1 MKAKDI
7 MSAKVY
13 AVYADN
19 SVEELAKLLT
29 DNNISGAPVID
40 RDKKVIGIVTE
51 KDIMYKDTEPRFP
64 PAANI
69 LGAQIFLGSVKKYNA
84 QLRKILATSVNDLMT
99 KDVITVTDDTDI
111 KDIVDIMLANN
122 INRVPV
128 TDGDKRLVGI
138 ISRADIVRYMAK
150 NM

>member
-7 MSAKVY
+7 MSANVI
-13 AVYADN
+13 AVFAEN

-40 RDKKVIGIVTE
+40 KDKKVIGIVTE
-51 KDIMYKDTEPRFP
+51 KDIMYKDSEPQFP
-64 PAANI
+64 PVANI
-69 LGAQIFLGSVKKYNA
+69 LGAQIFLGSVKEYNT

-99 KDVITVTDDTDI
+99 KDVITVTDDTDV
-111 KDIVDIMLANN
+111 KEIVEVMLENN

-128 TDGDKRLVGI
+128 IDKDERLVGI

-150 NM
+150 SM

>member
-7 MSAKVY
+7 MSANVL
-13 AVYADN
+13 AVFPEN
-19 SVEELAKLLT
+19 SIEELAKLLT
-29 DNNISGAPVID
+29 DNNISGAPVVDKD
-40 RDKKVIGIVTE
+40 RRVIGIVTE

-69 LGAQIFLGSVKKYNA
+69 LGAQIFLGSVKKYNT
-84 QLRKILATSVNDLMT
+84 QLRKILATNVKDLMT
-99 KDVITVTDDTDI
+99 KDVITVTEDTDI
-111 KDIVDIMLANN
+111 KEVVDIMLENN

-128 TDGDKRLVGI
+128 TDHDKKLVGI
-138 ISRADIVRYMAK
+138 ISRTDIVRYMAK

>member
-128 TDGDKRLVGI
+128 TDGDKKLVGI

>member
-7 MSAKVY
+7 MSANVI
-13 AVYADN
+13 AVFAEN

-40 RDKKVIGIVTE
+40 NDRKVIGIVTE
-51 KDIMYKDTEPRFP
+51 KDIMYKDSEPQFP
-64 PAANI
+64 PVANI
-69 LGAQIFLGSVKKYNA
+69 LGAQIFLGSVKEYNT

-99 KDVITVTDDTDI
+99 KDVITVTDDTDV
-111 KDIVDIMLANN
+111 KEIVEVMLENN

-128 TDGDKRLVGI
+128 IDKDERLVGI

-150 NM
+150 SM